1 VRQVAALERGMPNLP
16 SKDAT
21 EGEVIRRLEGLL
33 AKGTT
38 GVGLHTMP
46 QHAIRRPNAP
56 LHCEP
61 DVDLAL
67 GWGPCLPNCLAT
79 GEELQPEEESLVSRT

>member
-1 VRQVAALERGMPNLP
+1 MPNLP

-33 AKGTT
+33 AKGTA

-46 QHAIRRPNAP
+46 
-56 LHCEP
+56 
-61 DVDLAL
+61 
-67 GWGPCLPNCLAT
+67 
-79 GEELQPEEESLVSRT
+79 